1 MRDSNGLGF
10 GIFLAG
16 VGIGTAVALLLAP
29 RSGEETRDF
38 IAEKTRRGKDFVSQ
52 KASDLR
58 GQVESSVRK
67 AKDKVQEAVQVG
79 KDAYRE
85 RVGQEPI

>member
-1 MRDSNGLGF
+1 MRDSNGSGF
-10 GIFLAG
+10 ALFLAG

-38 IAEKTRRGKDFVSQ
+38 IAEKTRQGKDFVSQ
-52 KASDLR
+52 KANDLR
-58 GQVESSVRK
+58 GQVGSSVRK

-85 RVGQEPI
+85 QVGQEPI